1 MADIVVEIPQ
11 EYMEEMTQIKKSLSQ
26 YPGYKDIAK
35 YLGYYVPTE
44 ITAGLIGCIIPE
56 SGTDHTILNKK
67 EYNGN
72 GASGTSGWN
81 CGEGLV
87 QWTYWKNKL
96 PLIEKYNA
104 DSRSTQKLPT
114 TWDDYKKGEPVNKNG
129 KLHAVQDGQHIA
141 GLTLNNQ
148 MLFLTIYYR
157 DLIKKLQGETNLA
170 VIVAK
175 IYQQKAGI
183 GYYKDISD
191 PVERAYTTSKNK
203 YPSSSGNHY
212 LQSLKIANEYLNAPV
227 NVFGV
232 EEEPVN
238 DEVVDGEDVWEDSLD
253 NDTNYNENNW
263 ESLDD
268 DSVGDVIND
277 DENET
282 KSKSSDGNKYYEDE
296 TLWGE
301 KYTIVVGPDGKVTYP
316 NGSVGQLRAGTN
328 GEVVFPDGKVAYL
341 PLYGEVKKDKQNSD
355 NDRKNEFEALRN
367 KMTSDAPDMGRDII
381 NSSELYDSNI
391 LKNGQESKMEIRVMD
406 IRQKDIPNYRDEDD
420 EIYNTNVD
428 AL

>member
-1 MADIVVEIPQ
+1 MIENIMADIVVEIPQ

-114 TWDDYKKGEPVNKNG
+114 TWDDYKRGEPVNKNG
-129 KLHAVQDGQHIA
+129 TLHAVQDGQHIA

-253 NDTNYNENNW
+253 NDTN
-263 ESLDD
+263 
-268 DSVGDVIND
+268 
-277 DENET
+277 
-282 KSKSSDGNKYYEDE
+282 GNKYYEEE
-296 TLWGE
+296 TPGGE

-316 NGSVGQLRAGTN
+316 NGAVGQLRDGTD
-328 GEVVFPDGKVAYL
+328 GEVVFPDGRVAYL
-341 PLYGEVKKDKQNSD
+341 PSYGEVKKDKQNSD

-391 LKNGQESKMEIRVMD
+391 LKNGQESKIE
-406 IRQKDIPNYRDEDD
+406 IRQKDFPNYRDEDD
-420 EIYNTNVD
+420 EVYNTYFD